1 MADVYDQVGGFIA
14 GQIKSSF
21 KSAVKGSVKSLSGA
35 AKSITGGSKTQQMG
49 SDNKPVPEK
58 SGNKLGGVDSTLMNI
73 NQSLQSILSSSSVL
87 PTISKEI
94 GLISK
99 NVDKIPK
106 IIKKSRAEDF
116 FYKQKQ
122 KENFEELFRR
132 VFKVEQKSGMKTGR
146 SASKGLGLT
155 GGAGGIGQTLA
166 TILGVEFAKGIAK
179 RIKEALKNVFSK
191 TGELFKKIK
200 KGITR
205 AIFGG
210 GGRVLATV
218 ASRIM
223 AGGALVAVA
232 GPYALIVFAI
242 AAVLKGIYDGIMGAN
257 EGEVFSFTN
266 AFQGLVEFLT
276 IGLIPDDFAE
286 GLFNI
291 IGNVFDKIKS
301 FLGSMFSGKPP
312 KEPEEDSKKDS
323 SGSDSYGDAP
333 RVTNEKTNG
342 PNPNE
347 LNIPA
352 NKDDS
357 SPSKVSEG
365 PIIDKGPSGGKP
377 IMMDEITVTKAG
389 GFDRKN
395 MVKTSTAPA
404 QASSQG
410 DSMRGAMG
418 NFMKNTGA
426 SDMLGNNIMPM
437 MGKLKGGGDSINA
450 GGMAKKGFSSMFGS
464 MGQDMGVD
472 AGAVTGDLKGGI
484 QSIKSAKG
492 EDKQTALFGALNN
505 LANNPAIK
513 NFKGKESTEES
524 RAENRKNVSGGLDS
538 LIGGTMSGMGI
549 DTKALQEQYG
559 NEPMAPGSGGSSPS
573 IYDSG
578 TKKAPSGAAMS
589 ESSNYVSEGQRME
602 SAPKGGGIQVESQT
616 NNNSSKG
623 KTGGSKKAPPVI
635 NQDLFKQINIPGGF
649 AI

>member
-1 MADVYDQVGGFIA
+1 
-14 GQIKSSF
+14 
-21 KSAVKGSVKSLSGA
+21 
-35 AKSITGGSKTQQMG
+35 
-49 SDNKPVPEK
+49 
-58 SGNKLGGVDSTLMNI
+58 
-73 NQSLQSILSSSSVL
+73 
-87 PTISKEI
+87 
-94 GLISK
+94 
-99 NVDKIPK
+99 
-106 IIKKSRAEDF
+106 
-116 FYKQKQ
+116 
-122 KENFEELFRR
+122 
-132 VFKVEQKSGMKTGR
+132 
-146 SASKGLGLT
+146 
-155 GGAGGIGQTLA
+155 
-166 TILGVEFAKGIAK
+166 
-179 RIKEALKNVFSK
+179 
-191 TGELFKKIK
+191 
-200 KGITR
+200 
-205 AIFGG
+205 
-210 GGRVLATV
+210 
-218 ASRIM
+218 
-223 AGGALVAVA
+223 
-232 GPYALIVFAI
+232 
-242 AAVLKGIYDGIMGAN
+242 
-257 EGEVFSFTN
+257 
-266 AFQGLVEFLT
+266 
-276 IGLIPDDFAE
+276 
-286 GLFNI
+286 
-291 IGNVFDKIKS
+291 
-301 FLGSMFSGKPP
+301 
-312 KEPEEDSKKDS
+312 
-323 SGSDSYGDAP
+323 
-333 RVTNEKTNG
+333 
-342 PNPNE
+342 
-347 LNIPA
+347 
-352 NKDDS
+352 
-357 SPSKVSEG
+357 
-365 PIIDKGPSGGKP
+365 
-377 IMMDEITVTKAG
+377 MMDEITVTKAG

-524 RAENRKNVSGGLDS
+524 RAKNVKNVSGGLDS
-538 LIGGTMSGMGI
+538 LIGGTMGGMGI

>member
-1 MADVYDQVGGFIA
+1 MADVYDKVGGFIA
-14 GQIKSSF
+14 DKVKSSF
-21 KSAVKGSVKSLSGA
+21 KDTLKGAGKSLSGA
-35 AKSITGGSKTQQMG
+35 AKSITGGSKTQQIG

-146 SASKGLGLT
+146 STSKGLGLS
-155 GGAGGIGQTLA
+155 GAAGGIGQTLA
-166 TILGVEFAKGIAK
+166 TVLGVEVAKAIAG
-179 RIKEALKNVFSK
+179 RIKDAIKNIFK
-191 TGELFKKIK
+191 RGGELFKKLGKFLK
-200 KGITR
+200 KSIIGD
-205 AIFGG
+205 GG
-210 GGRVLATV
+210 KRVLSSV
-218 ASRIM
+218 AKRII

-232 GPYALIVFAI
+232 GPYALAVFAV

-257 EGEVFSFTN
+257 EGEVFSFKE
-266 AFQGLVEFLT
+266 AFGGLVEFLSA
-276 IGLIPDDFAE
+276 GLVSDDFAK
-286 GLFNI
+286 GLFDS

-301 FLGSMFSGKPP
+301 FLGSMFSGKSPDKP
-312 KEPEEDSKKDS
+312 KEEPKKESSGRPKDSKLGSTENTGVDQPTYNMDS
-323 SGSDSYGDAP
+323 KRAPAEEQSSVVSPAPVAKADVTPNSYQQPSAAP
-333 RVTNEKTNG
+333 
-342 PNPNE
+342 
-347 LNIPA
+347 A
-352 NKDDS
+352 
-357 SPSKVSEG
+357 
-365 PIIDKGPSGGKP
+365 
-377 IMMDEITVTKAG
+377 
-389 GFDRKN
+389 GFDPSN
-395 MVKTSTAPA
+395 MIKTSSAPS
-404 QASSQG
+404 QAPSQG
-410 DSMRGAMG
+410 DSMRAGLG
-418 NFMKNTGA
+418 NFMNNTGA

-437 MGKLKGGGDSINA
+437 MGKMKSGGGNVNKGD
-450 GGMAKKGFSSMFGS
+450 MMKKGFSSMFGG
-464 MGQDMGVD
+464 MGQNMGVD
-472 AGAVTGDLKGGI
+472 AGAVMGDLKGGV
-484 QSIKSAKG
+484 QGIKSAKG
-492 EDKQTALFGALNN
+492 EDKQTALFGALGN

-538 LIGGTMSGMGI
+538 LIGGMMGGVGV

-559 NEPMAPGSGGSSPS
+559 NEPMSPGSGGSSPS

-578 TKKAPSGAAMS
+578 TKKAPSGSAMS